1 MRVLITGGNGF
12 LARNLCEVL
21 AALGHDISA
30 PSRDL
35 LDCTSLISLQ
45 NYLKSNKF
53 DIVIHAAGK
62 VGSIKDNISNS
73 DKYFFYNAQMG
84 MNVLNS
90 CLENNIKN
98 LLNIGSINSFPV
110 NENQYLNEDSLLE
123 GSLDKHTEAY
133 GLAKSMVAKYCQYIS
148 LKGSFHYK
156 TLHLSNLFGKYD
168 RFEVNP
174 HMIPA
179 IIARIHKA
187 KEINSD
193 YVEIWGEGSARR
205 SFIYAT
211 DVCNFIGSIVND
223 FELFPQDYILTGKN
237 NYSVLEYNKIIAEQI
252 AYKGSFQFNLD
263 KPVGYKKRLICS
275 KHKSYSV
282 FYTPIEQSISEVY
295 EFYLKE
301 VCK

>member
-123 GSLDKHTEAY
+123 GSLDKHTE
-133 GLAKSMVAKYCQYIS
+133 ID
-148 LKGSFHYK
+148 
-156 TLHLSNLFGKYD
+156 TTYD
-168 RFEVNP
+168 CCDHPEIDILGQTK
-174 HMIPA
+174 HMIFAA
-179 IIARIHKA
+179 ILR
-187 KEINSD
+187 
-193 YVEIWGEGSARR
+193 
-205 SFIYAT
+205 
-211 DVCNFIGSIVND
+211 
-223 FELFPQDYILTGKN
+223 
-237 NYSVLEYNKIIAEQI
+237 
-252 AYKGSFQFNLD
+252 
-263 KPVGYKKRLICS
+263 
-275 KHKSYSV
+275 
-282 FYTPIEQSISEVY
+282 
-295 EFYLKE
+295 
-301 VCK
+301 